1 MKKEHTMVGNLAWGC
16 T

>member
-1 MKKEHTMVGNLAWGC
+1 MVGNLAWGC